1 MSTVSSMLANVSS
14 SQRAMAEI
22 IEREFTA
29 AGYDQ
34 KMVVAAILN
43 AIAESGL
50 NPNAA
55 GDGGQSIG
63 LFQLYSNGAGAG
75 MSVADRQDP
84 VKNTRRIIE
93 EVRRYGKPILDAIAA
108 GRGSADI
115 TSLFCIYIERPKDS
129 QAKGAIRAST
139 LSKYFPTLGQ
149 QWLPAPART
158 GYAKYALPVAGSVAL
173 LAVVGAFWWRFR
185 R

>member
-1 MSTVSSMLANVSS
+1 MLANVNS

-50 NPNAA
+50 NPKAA

-63 LFQLYSNGAGAG
+63 LFQLYAKGAGAG

-93 EVRRYGKPILDAIAA
+93 EVRRYGKPLLDAIAA
-108 GRGSADI
+108 GKSSADI
-115 TSLFCIYIERPKDS
+115 TALFCIYIERPQDS
-129 QAKGAIRAST
+129 KTKGAYRAAT
-139 LSKYFPTLGQ
+139 LPKYFPTLGQ
-149 QWLPAPART
+149 QWLPGPAQT
-158 GYAKYALPVAGSVAL
+158 GYAKYALPAAGSVAL
-173 LAVVGAFWWRFR
+173 LAVVGALWWRFR